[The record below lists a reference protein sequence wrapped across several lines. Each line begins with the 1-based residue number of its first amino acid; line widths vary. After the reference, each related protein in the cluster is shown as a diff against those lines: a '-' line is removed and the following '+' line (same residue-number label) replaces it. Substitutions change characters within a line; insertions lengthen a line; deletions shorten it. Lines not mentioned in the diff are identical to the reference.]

1 MKLKTNNTALHGSRL
16 TVPVDGT
23 IQIDR
28 NGEINVSEACA
39 AQLLTLPDW
48 IAVSKEAP
56 KKEAPKKEAPAL
68 EAADSDAE
76 VIAAIRSMSMEEMLG
91 AAAEAGYPAEEYSK
105 YKKNSKLMA
114 AYLVKKYKAASEAAK
129 DEDE

>member
-48 IAVSKEAP
+48 IAVSKG
-56 KKEAPKKEAPAL
+56 APAL

-76 VIAAIRSMSMEEMLG
+76 AIAAIRSMSMEEMLG

>member
-56 KKEAPKKEAPAL
+56 KEEAPAADP

-76 VIAAIRSMSMEEMLG
+76 VIAAIRSMSLEEML
-91 AAAEAGYPAEEYSK
+91 AAATEAGYPAEEYSK

>member
-48 IAVSKEAP
+48 IAVSEG
-56 KKEAPKKEAPAL
+56 APAATP
-68 EAADSDAE
+68 EAANSDAE
-76 VIAAIRSMSMEEMLG
+76 VIAAIRSMSMEEMLA

-129 DEDE
+129 GEDE

>member
-1 MKLKTNNTALHGSRL
+1 MKLETNNTALHGSRL

-48 IAVSKEAP
+48 IAVSEG
-56 KKEAPKKEAPAL
+56 APAATP
-68 EAADSDAE
+68 EAANSDAE
-76 VIAAIRSMSMEEMLG
+76 VIAAIRSMSMEEMLA

>member
-48 IAVSKEAP
+48 IAVSKGAP
-56 KKEAPKKEAPAL
+56 KKGAPAATP
-68 EAADSDAE
+68 EVADPDAE

-129 DEDE
+129 GEDE

>member
-56 KKEAPKKEAPAL
+56 
-68 EAADSDAE
+68 AATPEVADPDAE

-129 DEDE
+129 GEDE

>member
-56 KKEAPKKEAPAL
+56 KKEAP
-68 EAADSDAE
+68 AADPDAE
-76 VIAAIRSMSMEEMLG
+76 VIAAIRSMSMEEMLA

-129 DEDE
+129 GEDE

>member
-48 IAVSKEAP
+48 IAVSKG
-56 KKEAPKKEAPAL
+56 APAL

>member
-48 IAVSKEAP
+48 IVVSKEAP
-56 KKEAPKKEAPAL
+56 KNEAPAP
-68 EAADSDAE
+68 EAADPDAE
-76 VIAAIRSMSMEEMLG
+76 VIAAIRSMSMEEMLA

-129 DEDE
+129 GEDE

>member
-48 IAVSKEAP
+48 IAVSKG
-56 KKEAPKKEAPAL
+56 APKKEAPAATP
-68 EAADSDAE
+68 EVADPDAE

-114 AYLVKKYKAASEAAK
+114 AYLVKKYKAASEVAK

>member
-48 IAVSKEAP
+48 IVVSKEAP
-56 KKEAPKKEAPAL
+56 KKEAP
-68 EAADSDAE
+68 AADPDAE
-76 VIAAIRSMSMEEMLG
+76 VIAAIRSMSMEEMLA

-129 DEDE
+129 GEDE

>member
-48 IAVSKEAP
+48 IVVSEEAP
-56 KKEAPKKEAPAL
+56 KEEAPA
-68 EAADSDAE
+68 ADPDAE
-76 VIAAIRSMSMEEMLG
+76 VIAAIRSMSMEEMLA

>member
-48 IAVSKEAP
+48 IAVSKGAP
-56 KKEAPKKEAPAL
+56 EKEAPAATP
-68 EAADSDAE
+68 EVANPDAE

-129 DEDE
+129 GEDE

>member
-48 IAVSKEAP
+48 IVVSKEAP
-56 KKEAPKKEAPAL
+56 EKEAPAP
-68 EAADSDAE
+68 EVADPDAE
-76 VIAAIRSMSMEEMLG
+76 VIAAIRSMSMEEMLA

-129 DEDE
+129 GEDE

>member
-48 IAVSKEAP
+48 IAVS
-56 KKEAPKKEAPAL
+56 KEAPAL

>member
-48 IAVSKEAP
+48 IAVSKG
-56 KKEAPKKEAPAL
+56 APAL

-76 VIAAIRSMSMEEMLG
+76 VIAAIRSMSMEEMLA

-129 DEDE
+129 GEDE

>member
-48 IAVSKEAP
+48 IVVSKEAP
-56 KKEAPKKEAPAL
+56 KEEAPAP
-68 EAADSDAE
+68 EAANSDAE

-129 DEDE
+129 GEDE

>member
-48 IAVSKEAP
+48 IAVSKGAP
-56 KKEAPKKEAPAL
+56 EKEAPAP
-68 EAADSDAE
+68 EAADPDAE
-76 VIAAIRSMSMEEMLG
+76 VIAAIRSMSMEEMLA

-129 DEDE
+129 GEDE

>member
-56 KKEAPKKEAPAL
+56 KKEAP
-68 EAADSDAE
+68 AADPDAE
-76 VIAAIRSMSMEEMLG
+76 MIAAIRSMSMEEMLG

-129 DEDE
+129 GGDE

>member
-48 IAVSKEAP
+48 IAVSKGAP
-56 KKEAPKKEAPAL
+56 KEEAPAATP
-68 EAADSDAE
+68 EVADPDAE

-129 DEDE
+129 GEDE

>member
-56 KKEAPKKEAPAL
+56 KKEAPAATP

>member
-48 IAVSKEAP
+48 IAVSKGAP
-56 KKEAPKKEAPAL
+56 EKEAPAL

-76 VIAAIRSMSMEEMLG
+76 VIAAIRSMSMEEMLA

-129 DEDE
+129 GEDE

>member
-48 IAVSKEAP
+48 IAVSEG
-56 KKEAPKKEAPAL
+56 APAATP
-68 EAADSDAE
+68 EVADPDAE
-76 VIAAIRSMSMEEMLG
+76 VIAAIRSMSMEEMLA

-129 DEDE
+129 GEDE

>member
-48 IAVSKEAP
+48 IAVS
-56 KKEAPKKEAPAL
+56 KEAPKKEAPAL

>member
-48 IAVSKEAP
+48 IAVSKGAH
-56 KKEAPKKEAPAL
+56 KKEAPAL

-76 VIAAIRSMSMEEMLG
+76 VIAAIRSMSMEEMLA

-129 DEDE
+129 GEDE

>member
-56 KKEAPKKEAPAL
+56 AADP

-76 VIAAIRSMSMEEMLG
+76 VIAAIRSMSLEEML
-91 AAAEAGYPAEEYSK
+91 AAATEAGYPAEEYSK

-129 DEDE
+129 GEDE

>member
-48 IAVSKEAP
+48 IAVSEG
-56 KKEAPKKEAPAL
+56 APAATP

-76 VIAAIRSMSMEEMLG
+76 VIAAIRSMSMEEMLA

>member
-48 IAVSKEAP
+48 IAVSEGAP
-56 KKEAPKKEAPAL
+56 VATP

>member
-48 IAVSKEAP
+48 IAVSEG
-56 KKEAPKKEAPAL
+56 APAATP

>member
-48 IAVSKEAP
+48 IVVSKEAP
-56 KKEAPKKEAPAL
+56 KNEAPAP
-68 EAADSDAE
+68 EVADPDAE

>member
-48 IAVSKEAP
+48 IAVSKEAS
-56 KKEAPKKEAPAL
+56 KKEAPAADP
-68 EAADSDAE
+68 EGADSDAE
-76 VIAAIRSMSMEEMLG
+76 VIAAIRSMSLEEML
-91 AAAEAGYPAEEYSK
+91 AAATEAGYPAEEYSK

-129 DEDE
+129 GEDE

>member
-48 IAVSKEAP
+48 IVVSKGAP
-56 KKEAPKKEAPAL
+56 EKEAPAP
-68 EAADSDAE
+68 EVADPDAE
-76 VIAAIRSMSMEEMLG
+76 VIAAIRSMSMEEMLA

-129 DEDE
+129 GEDE

>member
-48 IAVSKEAP
+48 IVVSEG
-56 KKEAPKKEAPAL
+56 APAATP
-68 EAADSDAE
+68 EAANSDAE
-76 VIAAIRSMSMEEMLG
+76 VIASIRSMSMEEMLG

>member
-56 KKEAPKKEAPAL
+56 AL

-91 AAAEAGYPAEEYSK
+91 AAAEAGYPAKEYSK

>member
-48 IAVSKEAP
+48 IVVSKEAP
-56 KKEAPKKEAPAL
+56 KKEAP
-68 EAADSDAE
+68 AADSDAE
-76 VIAAIRSMSMEEMLG
+76 VIAAIRSMSMEEMLA

>member
-48 IAVSKEAP
+48 IAVSKGAP
-56 KKEAPKKEAPAL
+56 EKEAPAATP
-68 EAADSDAE
+68 EVADPDAE

>member
-48 IAVSKEAP
+48 IVVSKEAP
-56 KKEAPKKEAPAL
+56 EKEAPAP
-68 EAADSDAE
+68 EAADPDAE
-76 VIAAIRSMSMEEMLG
+76 VIAAIRSMSMEEMLA
-91 AAAEAGYPAEEYSK
+91 AAAEAGYPAEEYNK

>member
-48 IAVSKEAP
+48 IAVSE
-56 KKEAPKKEAPAL
+56 EAPKKEAPAP
-68 EAADSDAE
+68 EAADPDTE

>member
-56 KKEAPKKEAPAL
+56 EKEAPAATP
-68 EAADSDAE
+68 EAADPDAE
-76 VIAAIRSMSMEEMLG
+76 VIAAIRSMSMEEMLA

-129 DEDE
+129 GEDE

>member
-48 IAVSKEAP
+48 SAVSKEAP
-56 KKEAPKKEAPAL
+56 KKEAPAP
-68 EAADSDAE
+68 EVADPDTE
-76 VIAAIRSMSMEEMLG
+76 VIAAIRSMSLEEML
-91 AAAEAGYPAEEYSK
+91 AAATEAGYPAEEYSK

-129 DEDE
+129 GEDE